1 MNRVL
6 FWVKKKPPENQYYLR
21 PDVQKELHVGK
32 SITVEGSSN
41 HGDLQ
46 RGINNFQGVNWTE

>member
-6 FWVKKKPPENQYYLR
+6 FWVKKKKNPENQYYLR

-46 RGINNFQGVNWTE
+46 RGINNFQGVN